1 MCLYKKILHIKNGVI
16 VLWYSNNIKNYMML
30 RLAQLNGIENKYSSK
45 TINESFNK
53 GISNL

>member
-16 VLWYSNNIKNYMML
+16 VDIAIILKIMML
-30 RLAQLNGIENKYSSK
+30 RLTQLNGIENKYSSK
-45 TINESFNK
+45 TINESFDK